1 MSFFSTNSNLFK
13 PLGFPDEFGQIAMWT
28 ASGPLALHAL
38 HALHLTGG
46 FAEADVGVHVRS
58 IELMDFPEIKTLRS
72 DFPETKTN
80 RSFWSGCEFTGAAV
94 RWEDENIYEVYP
106 KGIFNFLS
114 I

>member
-38 HALHLTGG
+38 HALHLTVG

-58 IELMDFPEIKTLRS
+58 DLMDFPEEKRKRKR
-72 DFPETKTN
+72 FK
-80 RSFWSGCEFTGAAV
+80 SGCKFTGTKV
-94 RWEDENIYEVYP
+94 RWDEDISEA
-106 KGIFNFLS
+106 
-114 I
+114 